1 MTRTPAQSSPSLS
14 DNSAAVKAVME
25 QLDACNQQEAAR
37 IHKLLARKK
46 GKPGQ
51 KDLEKM
57 AGWLD
62 RGLARVQQRQAL
74 HKPATFPPDLPV
86 SERVDDIRDA
96 IADHQVVIIAG
107 ETGSGKTTQIPK
119 ICLNSGRGIR
129 GLIGHTQ
136 PRRIAARSLASRI
149 SSELGMESGTA
160 VGEQL
165 PVEGCARK
173 REID

>member
-1 MTRTPAQSSPSLS
+1 MTRTPTNASSPAP
-14 DNSAAVKAVME
+14 DNAAAVKAIQE

-46 GKPGQ
+46 GRPDQ
-51 KDLEKM
+51 KDLEKI

-96 IADHQVVIIAG
+96 I
-107 ETGSGKTTQIPK
+107 
-119 ICLNSGRGIR
+119 
-129 GLIGHTQ
+129 
-136 PRRIAARSLASRI
+136 
-149 SSELGMESGTA
+149 
-160 VGEQL
+160 
-165 PVEGCARK
+165 
-173 REID
+173 